1 MCLCHMTWDLQAP
14 GGTGTVPLALHPFAF
29 CTHGSLHTRFSA
41 HTVLCTCGSLHMRFS
56 VHAVLCTRGSLHMRF
71 SEYTVLCTRGSLHTR
86 FSVHAVLCTHGY
98 CLPSPASHSSSLSAW
113 SLCQLRFPSFFFL
126 FQPHLVRVF
135 SVIRGKCFRIC
146 LPMQET

>member
-1 MCLCHMTWDLQAP
+1 MSVSHDMGPAGAWGHRNRSPGSAPICL
-14 GGTGTVPLALHPFAF
+14 LHTRF
-29 CTHGSLHTRFSA
+29 CAHAVLCICGFLYTRFSA
-41 HTVLCTCGSLHMRFS
+41 HAVLCTYGFLYTRFSAHVVLCTCGSLHMW
-56 VHAVLCTRGSLHMRF
+56 
-71 SEYTVLCTRGSLHTR
+71 

-113 SLCQLRFPSFFFL
+113 SLCQQRFPSFFFL
-126 FQPHLVRVF
+126 IQPRLVRVF

>member
-1 MCLCHMTWDLQAP
+1 MSVSHDMGPAGAWGHRNRSPGSAPICL
-14 GGTGTVPLALHPFAF
+14 
-29 CTHGSLHTRFSA
+29 LHTRFSA
-41 HTVLCTCGSLHMRFS
+41 HAVLCTRGSLHMRFS
-56 VHAVLCTRGSLHMRF
+56 VHAVLCTCGSLHM
-71 SEYTVLCTRGSLHTR
+71 R

-113 SLCQLRFPSFFFL
+113 SLCQQRFPSFFFL
-126 FQPHLVRVF
+126 IQPRLVRVF